1 MSCPKENVTT
11 CCESHKGN
19 GNGFL
24 VIIILY
30 MLLAIII
37 GGALFY

>member
-24 VIIILY
+24 VIIILF
-30 MLLAIII
+30 AIII